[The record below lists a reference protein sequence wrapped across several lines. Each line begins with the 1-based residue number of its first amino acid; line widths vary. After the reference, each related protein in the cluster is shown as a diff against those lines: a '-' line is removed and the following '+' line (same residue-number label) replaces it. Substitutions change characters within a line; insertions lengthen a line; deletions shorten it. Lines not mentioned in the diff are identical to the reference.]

1 MGNIE
6 FLIPKTYNFFEMS
19 ENFILYF
26 AVLMGFALK
35 TNFINQE
42 RSTFDK
48 NFSYLSIGTLS
59 IMFIVSSNMY
69 INEVYEIRNFIILI
83 LYFFL
88 FLSKNKKFELF
99 KKLIFLKID
108 NTILSLSGIT
118 IESLPLIKPEKTEES
133 NIFKV

>member
-59 IMFIVSSNMY
+59 IMFIISSNMY
-69 INEVYEIRNFIILI
+69 INEVYEMHNSLILI

-88 FLSKNKKFELF
+88 FLSKDKKFDL
-99 KKLIFLKID
+99 LKA
-108 NTILSLSGIT
+108 
-118 IESLPLIKPEKTEES
+118 
-133 NIFKV
+133 IFK